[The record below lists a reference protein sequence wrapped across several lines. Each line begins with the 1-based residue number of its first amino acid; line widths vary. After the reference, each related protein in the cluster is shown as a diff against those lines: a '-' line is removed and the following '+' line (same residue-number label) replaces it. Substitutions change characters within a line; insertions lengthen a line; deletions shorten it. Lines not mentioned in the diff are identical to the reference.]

1 MTLQCVCVCERERCC
16 SIIIQNSSCFSTC
29 SVSSDIIGL
38 LKSVVLEPEQGSAR
52 VRLISSA
59 ILRELTPS
67 KYIELNDFGPPV
79 ELLNVPYFLPVLLAQ
94 TNTRDRLSKL
104 SPIIIRWVLE
114 IRP

>member
-1 MTLQCVCVCERERCC
+1 MRVMRERERDC
-16 SIIIQNSSCFSTC
+16 SIIYIQNSFSCFSAY
-29 SVSSDIIGL
+29 SISSDIIGL

-104 SPIIIRWVLE
+104 SPIIVRWVLE
-114 IRP
+114 IR